1 MEIQRRKLPKPTIE
15 ISGTS
20 LEQANF
26 TNMGKQK
33 YVQIIQD
40 VAVRLYQTSVKYAD
54 EDKNDLPREVTQEHL
69 QHASSTMF
77 SKYHS
82 TKMTN
87 GMIACQIGEY
97 VFSAATGLGAGHI
110 TEYWGL
116 ALFVFSLCMATGL
129 FVIRLTQFNS

>member
-1 MEIQRRKLPKPTIE
+1 MEIPRRKLPTPKID
-15 ISGTS
+15 ISDHS

-82 TKMTN
+82 AKKTK
-87 GMIACQIGEY
+87 GIIVCQCGEY
-97 VFSAATGLGAGHI
+97 IFSASAGLGAGHI
-110 TEYWGL
+110 NDYWGIVVFGLSLCL
-116 ALFVFSLCMATGL
+116 ATVLFV
-129 FVIRLTQFNS
+129 VRLTQFKD